1 MPRKF
6 ESLDSQGAQPPPAK
20 PPRKRNRCLIRK
32 FAFFGLKNRFS
43 LIRPY
48 LVWRQWWR
56 QKRCLR
62 TCFANKALIRK
73 NASRGWSFNFRKNN
87 KNKTQSR
94 PKFEKKHAKK
104 KKTQTKPK
112 LEKKQS
118 TSLVASTVAVL
129 ISGVRTEAQDIVRSS
144 EAVVRSFSANARARV

>member
-1 MPRKF
+1 M
-6 ESLDSQGAQPPPAK
+6 LQGVDL
-20 PPRKRNRCLIRK
+20 LI
-32 FAFFGLKNRFS
+32 LEKNR
-43 LIRPY
+43 
-48 LVWRQWWR
+48 
-56 QKRCLR
+56 KK
-62 TCFANKALIRK
+62 NKT
-73 NASRGWSFNFRKNN
+73 NN